1 MRPAHQE
8 RTAGGKRVYDSSL
21 EEGAGGVWGTQGCR
35 EKLLEGQ
42 EAEGGEELW
51 EEPLLWFLQ
60 EGAGKAG
67 GRWIGQLPRALGH
80 KDSPSV
86 EPGPGVIRAGG

>member
-1 MRPAHQE
+1 MRPTHQE

-21 EEGAGGVWGTQGCR
+21 EEGAGGVWGTQGYR

-42 EAEGGEELW
+42 EAEGG

-67 GRWIGQLPRALGH
+67 GRYRIGQFPRALGH
-80 KDSPSV
+80 KDSPSRV

>member
-21 EEGAGGVWGTQGCR
+21 EEGAGGVWGTQGYR

-42 EAEGGEELW
+42 EAEGGE
-51 EEPLLWFLQ
+51 
-60 EGAGKAG
+60 GVVSAGRCGQGRG
-67 GRWIGQLPRALGH
+67 GRSRIGQFPRALGH
-80 KDSPSV
+80 KDSPRVRWSLAL
-86 EPGPGVIRAGG
+86 E